1 MTVERGEREGYIL
14 ELLAKDGS
22 LSVAALS
29 KDLGVSEVTI
39 RASLKSMEER
49 GLLARTWGGAKA
61 STLTD
66 VLERVRDHT
75 DEKERIAQAAA
86 ELVRDGDRIM
96 IEAGTTTAMIVRHLA
111 GRTGIQIVTNST
123 LVFNY
128 ARLNPGLEVILT
140 GGQYHRESESLVGP
154 VALAAI
160 RRFNARVAFVGTDGF
175 TSDRGMT
182 TQFAEGAEVIEAMNA
197 RSEETWLVADSS
209 KYGRAGFVSVLEL
222 EQLNGII
229 TDAGLAAG
237 SADVLKQIA
246 PTVRI
251 V

>member
-96 IEAGTTTAMIVRHLA
+96 IEAGTTTAMIVRHLT
-111 GRTGIQIVTNST
+111 GRSGVQIVTNST

-128 ARLNPGLEVILT
+128 ARLNPALEVILT

-182 TQFAEGAEVIEAMNA
+182 TQFAEGTEVIEAMNA